1 MVGKCSAITKAGSP
15 CKGNA
20 IPGSQFCMAHDPKSR
35 ETLKEAKRRGG
46 EGKASARRLAKHWAE
61 LGATVG
67 LGDLAAILKSC
78 MFAVK
83 DGEMAPSEA
92 TAIAALARAAVA
104 ITSEVEMA
112 DRIAALET
120 AIGNA
125 PPLLRKVK

>member
-1 MVGKCSAITKAGSP
+1 
-15 CKGNA
+15 
-20 IPGSQFCMAHDPKSR
+20 
-35 ETLKEAKRRGG
+35 
-46 EGKASARRLAKHWAE
+46 
-61 LGATVG
+61 
-67 LGDLAAILKSC
+67 